1 MSRGAARAWPLAL
14 SAAAAW
20 LALAAGSASP
30 DLLAQSKEPPAP
42 ERRFGPFESSCFTCH
57 AEMDDSEQSPA
68 VLAKQDVHF
77 AAGLSCHDCHGGNP
91 RGGFDGDPEAA
102 HDTLFPQ
109 GAFRGKPDRLAAPL
123 FCARCH
129 ADATYMKRFDPQ
141 ARVDQHSEYVTSVH
155 GRRNAAGDAN
165 VATCVDCHGMH
176 GILAV
181 KDPRAPV
188 YALNVAATCAR
199 CHSNQELMTPY
210 GRRGDPHADYKKSV
224 HAHAL
229 YEMGDLS
236 APTCNDCHGS
246 HGAAPPGVDTIA
258 NVCGS
263 CHGREATLF
272 RDAEM
277 SRNMNLEA
285 CIQCAVCHSN
295 HAIERPTIEM
305 LGTHPGSTCVGCH
318 LEGDAGWKA
327 AGSMRESLERIGVRL
342 GEARDLLDRAERA
355 GVEVGPDRF
364 ALQEGDDNLI
374 EARVLVHGFDLG
386 RFNETADKGL
396 AAAEAGIAAGQ
407 RAFAELRFR
416 RVGLGLS
423 LVVIAAVIIAL
434 AITIRRIEA

>member
-1 MSRGAARAWPLAL
+1 MSWHAARARLL
-14 SAAAAW
+14 VVLAAALW
-20 LALAAGSASP
+20 FALAAGLAAP
-30 DLLAQSKEPPAP
+30 RTLAQGKEPPAP
-42 ERRFGPFESSCFTCH
+42 ERRMGPFETSCVTCH
-57 AEMDDSEQSPA
+57 AELDDSEQSPA
-68 VLAKQDVHF
+68 ALAKQDVHF
-77 AAGLSCHDCHGGNP
+77 AAGLSCNDCHGGNP
-91 RGGFDGDPEAA
+91 RAGFDGDPEAA
-102 HDTLFPQ
+102 HD
-109 GAFRGKPDRLAAPL
+109 ASFRGKPDRLATPL

-129 ADATYMKRFDPQ
+129 ADAAYMKRFDPQ

-155 GRRNAAGDAN
+155 GRRNAAGDPN

-176 GILAV
+176 GVLAV
-181 KDPRAPV
+181 KDPRASV
-188 YALNVAATCAR
+188 YPLHVAETCAR
-199 CHSNQELMTPY
+199 CHSNQELMATY
-210 GRRGDPHADYKKSV
+210 GRRGDPHADYRKSV

-229 YEMGDLS
+229 YETGDLS

-295 HAIERPTIEM
+295 HAIERPTIDM

-327 AGSMRESLERIGVRL
+327 AGTMRESLERIGARL
-342 GEARDLLDRAERA
+342 GEARDQLDRAGRA

-364 ALQEGDDNLI
+364 ALQEADDSLI

-386 RFNETADKGL
+386 KFSETAAKGL
-396 AAAEAGIAAGQ
+396 AAAEAGIAAGE
-407 RAFAELRFR
+407 RAFAELRYR
-416 RVGLGLS
+416 RVGLALS
-423 LVVIAAVIIAL
+423 LIVIAAVILAL
-434 AITIRRIEA
+434 ALVIRGIEA